1 MIDLTNGLASALL
14 TAIVLPLASGPAAA
28 EPSSP
33 NMPLGTNFWS
43 IDWHRADDVFR
54 DGRENVRGDNPWN
67 SKFIKQLEPYTLLRF
82 MDWGK
87 VNNAERTS
95 FDQRKLPDNPD
106 QSPIVAYE
114 WMIDLCN
121 RTGKDMWVC
130 IPHQADYAYSTQ
142 LAELIAEQLDP
153 TLALYVEYS
162 NETWNGMFKQ
172 FHYCIEQGQRLNL
185 PGVGMKPGENKWYVG
200 WAYHVYA
207 AVRHFERF
215 DAVFADAPEGRLI
228 KVLAGFAGNP
238 ACTEHHLAV
247 LEHEAVNPNGVEI
260 DAYALAPYFGHE
272 IDGAREDVFAALR
285 TDLHERVVPKM
296 QKHRAYIDAHGGLS
310 LIAYEGGQHVH
321 QNADRVNY
329 APPMYDLYREYL
341 NTMAQYFD
349 GVFAHYV
356 HVGANP
362 PRHMWGALRYTGQS
376 PADAP
381 KYRAL
386 LDYAADTK

>member
-1 MIDLTNGLASALL
+1 MQIRSLLPAILAFLGLLLMLCPAASAQD
-14 TAIVLPLASGPAAA
+14 PH
-28 EPSSP
+28 
-33 NMPLGTNFWS
+33 MPLGTNFWS
-43 IDWHRADDVFR
+43 IDWHRADDVFK

-67 SKFIKQLEPYTLLRF
+67 PVFLEQLEPYQLLRF

-87 VNNAERTS
+87 VNGATRTS
-95 FDQRKLPDNPD
+95 FSQRKQKDDPD

-130 IPHQADYAYSTQ
+130 IPHAADADYARQ
-142 LAELIAEQLDP
+142 LAELIHQQLDP
-153 TLALYVEYS
+153 SLSVYVEYS

-172 FHYCIEQGQRLNL
+172 FQHCIDRGLELNL

-200 WAYHVYA
+200 WSYHVYA
-207 AVRHFERF
+207 AVRHFEQF
-215 DAVFADAPEGRLI
+215 DRVFADAPEGRLV

-238 ACTEHHLAV
+238 ACTQHHLAV
-247 LEHEAVNPNGVEI
+247 LEDRRINPRGIEI
-260 DAYALAPYFGHE
+260 DAYALAPYFGHD
-272 IDGAREDVFAALR
+272 IDGSTDNVFAKLR
-285 TDLHERVVPKM
+285 DDLHQRVVPKM
-296 QKHRAYIDAHGGLS
+296 QKHRQYVDEHDDLRM
-310 LIAYEGGQHVH
+310 IAYEGGQHVH

-329 APPMYDLYREYL
+329 HPQMYDLYLEYL

-376 PADAP
+376 PDEAP

-386 LDYAADTK
+386 LDYSRNK